1 MNKQKHISIRIDEEV
16 LKKFHYVSR
25 YNGRSASG
33 QILYLINQ
41 CIRELR
47 RSRAKSNWNTR
58 TLDFSPQS
66 ATIMRLGE
74 YDLRRRKIMEEMVFR
89 LAHSSAQ

>member
-1 MNKQKHISIRIDEEV
+1 MNKQKDISIRIDEEV

-41 CIRELR
+41 CIREFE
-47 RSRAKSNWNTR
+47 KE
-58 TLDFSPQS
+58 Q
-66 ATIMRLGE
+66 GE
-74 YDLRRRKIMEEMVFR
+74 IELERPNP
-89 LAHSSAQ
+89 

>member
-41 CIRELR
+41 CIREGAGRNRIGTPEPLIFLP
-47 RSRAKSNWNTR
+47 N
-58 TLDFSPQS
+58 LLQ
-66 ATIMRLGE
+66 
-74 YDLRRRKIMEEMVFR
+74 
-89 LAHSSAQ
+89 

>member
-25 YNGRSASG
+25 YNRRSASG

-41 CIRELR
+41 CIREFE
-47 RSRAKSNWNTR
+47 KE
-58 TLDFSPQS
+58 Q
-66 ATIMRLGE
+66 GE
-74 YDLRRRKIMEEMVFR
+74 PLIF
-89 LAHSSAQ
+89 LPNLLQ

>member
-16 LKKFHYVSR
+16 LKKFHYVSK

-41 CIRELR
+41 CIRTFEKEHGEIKWE
-47 RSRAKSNWNTR
+47 SKS
-58 TLDFSPQS
+58 P
-66 ATIMRLGE
+66 
-74 YDLRRRKIMEEMVFR
+74 
-89 LAHSSAQ
+89 

>member
-33 QILYLINQ
+33 QIFIPHQSMY
-41 CIRELR
+41 
-47 RSRAKSNWNTR
+47 SR
-58 TLDFSPQS
+58 
-66 ATIMRLGE
+66 I
-74 YDLRRRKIMEEMVFR
+74 
-89 LAHSSAQ
+89 

>member
-41 CIRELR
+41 CIREL
-47 RSRAKSNWNTR
+47 AKE
-58 TLDFSPQS
+58 P
-66 ATIMRLGE
+66 GE
-74 YDLRRRKIMEEMVFR
+74 I
-89 LAHSSAQ
+89 

>member
-41 CIRELR
+41 CIREFE
-47 RSRAKSNWNTR
+47 KE
-58 TLDFSPQS
+58 Q
-66 ATIMRLGE
+66 GE
-74 YDLRRRKIMEEMVFR
+74 IDLE
-89 LAHSSAQ
+89 

>member
-41 CIRELR
+41 CIREFEKEAGRNRIGTPEPLIFLP
-47 RSRAKSNWNTR
+47 N
-58 TLDFSPQS
+58 LLQ
-66 ATIMRLGE
+66 
-74 YDLRRRKIMEEMVFR
+74 
-89 LAHSSAQ
+89 

>member
-16 LKKFHYVSR
+16 LHYVSR

-41 CIRELR
+41 CIREFE
-47 RSRAKSNWNTR
+47 KE
-58 TLDFSPQS
+58 Q
-66 ATIMRLGE
+66 GE
-74 YDLRRRKIMEEMVFR
+74 IELERPNP
-89 LAHSSAQ
+89 

>member
-16 LKKFHYVSR
+16 LKKFHYVSK

-41 CIRELR
+41 CIRTFE
-47 RSRAKSNWNTR
+47 KE
-58 TLDFSPQS
+58 Q
-66 ATIMRLGE
+66 GE
-74 YDLRRRKIMEEMVFR
+74 IKWE
-89 LAHSSAQ
+89 SKNP